1 MRMQEFDAR
10 TGGRGRIDGLSLFPS
25 VESRDAML
33 GGMDAGMDE
42 NFEPLDELIEAGDL
56 AAATVS

>member
-1 MRMQEFDAR
+1 
-10 TGGRGRIDGLSLFPS
+10 
-25 VESRDAML
+25 ML

-42 NFEPLDELIEAGDL
+42 NFERLDELIEAGDL